1 MKIMTN
7 LYLIRH
13 GEAVANVE
21 PIIGGM
27 KGDVGLTALG
37 QLQAERLRDRLAA
50 TKEFQA
56 DILIASTLP
65 RAKQTA
71 ETIAP
76 ALGLPLIFDD
86 EVQEL
91 RPGEPADGM
100 NRAEAEA
107 KFGKTDFKANPFSP
121 MFPGGENLGQFR
133 LRVATALD
141 RIIREHEGKNI
152 VIVTHGGVVNA
163 SFRIFFGIN
172 TFFDNPASCFP
183 HNASITQW
191 SNHKFEDGSNRWY
204 LISFNDTMHLRDIST
219 GKLIGW
225 EAVTEPVTGKDT
237 PAVPMPNN

>member
-1 MKIMTN
+1 MTQ

-27 KGDVGLTALG
+27 KGDTGLTPLG
-37 QLQAERLRDRLAA
+37 KLQAERLRDRLAA
-50 TKEFQA
+50 TKEIQA
-56 DILIASTLP
+56 DVIISSTLA

-71 ETIAP
+71 EIIAP

-91 RPGEPADGM
+91 RPGDVVDGM
-100 NRAEAEA
+100 TRDEAEA
-107 KFGKTDFKANPFSP
+107 KYGRSDFKKYPFHP
-121 MFPGGENLGQFR
+121 LYPGGENLGQFR

-141 RIIREHEGKNI
+141 RIIRDHEGKNV

-191 SNHKFEDGSNRWY
+191 MSQRFEDETNRWY
-204 LISFNDTMHLRDIST
+204 LISFNDVMHLRDINT

-225 EAVTEPVTGKDT
+225 ESVTAEPTTGKDT
-237 PAVPMPNN
+237 PAVPLPNAG